1 MRPYRSPALPAQ
13 QHAVTLLAKM
23 TLAAAIVAVL
33 GAPARAQSGASLK
46 GAFASSFRV
55 GAAMNASQL
64 ADTSADGA
72 LVARQFNSITPE
84 NLLKWQS
91 IEPRPNEFNFGP
103 ADRFVAFGER
113 HGMQIIG
120 HTLVWHGQTPR
131 WVFQDAAGGPA
142 SRDSLLARMRS
153 HIRAVMGRY
162 KGRIHGWDVVNEAL
176 NDDGTLRQSPW
187 LRIIGEDYIAKA
199 FQFAHE
205 VDPAAELYYND
216 FDLDYAPKRAGA
228 VRLVQSLLA
237 QGVPLSGVGLQGH
250 YKLERP
256 SLAEIDS
263 TIGGFARLGVKVNIT
278 ELDIDVLPRAA
289 KDGAEV
295 GTRIP
300 YQAALDPYRDSLPSA
315 MQDALATR
323 YADLFRIY
331 VKHRDAISR
340 VTFWG
345 VTDRTTWLNNYPMP
359 GRSNHPL
366 LFDRQ
371 RQPKRAFDA
380 VLRAATEKPR
390 A

>member
-1 MRPYRSPALPAQ
+1 
-13 QHAVTLLAKM
+13 
-23 TLAAAIVAVL
+23 VAVVVVAFA
-33 GAPARAQSGASLK
+33 APAHAQPQASLK
-46 GAFASSFRV
+46 DAFGSSFRV
-55 GAAMNASQL
+55 GAAMNTTQL

-84 NLLKWQS
+84 NLLKWES
-91 IEPRPNEFNFGP
+91 VEPRPNEFNFGP

-120 HTLVWHGQTPR
+120 HTFVWHSQTPR
-131 WVFQDAAGGPA
+131 WVFQDATGGPV
-142 SRDSLLARMRS
+142 SRDTLLTRMRS
-153 HIRAVMGRY
+153 HIKAVMGRY

-176 NDDGTLRQSPW
+176 SDDGTLRQSPW
-187 LRIIGEDYIAKA
+187 LHIIGEDYIAKA

-228 VRLVQSLLA
+228 VRLIQSLLA
-237 QGVPLSGVGLQGH
+237 QGVPITGVGLQGH

-263 TIGGFARLGVKVNIT
+263 TITAFARLGVKVMIT
-278 ELDIDVLPRAA
+278 ELDVDILPRAA

-295 GTRIP
+295 GTRIS
-300 YQAALDPYRDSLPSA
+300 YQAALDPYRDSLSSA
-315 MQDALATR
+315 MQDALAKR

-331 VKHRDAISR
+331 LKHRDAISR

-371 RQPKRAFDA
+371 RHPKRAFDA
-380 VLRAATEKPR
+380 VVRAATEKPR

>member
-1 MRPYRSPALPAQ
+1 
-13 QHAVTLLAKM
+13 
-23 TLAAAIVAVL
+23 
-33 GAPARAQSGASLK
+33 
-46 GAFASSFRV
+46 
-55 GAAMNASQL
+55 
-64 ADTSADGA
+64 
-72 LVARQFNSITPE
+72 
-84 NLLKWQS
+84 
-91 IEPRPNEFNFGP
+91 
-103 ADRFVAFGER
+103 
-113 HGMQIIG
+113 
-120 HTLVWHGQTPR
+120 
-131 WVFQDAAGGPA
+131 
-142 SRDSLLARMRS
+142 
-153 HIRAVMGRY
+153 
-162 KGRIHGWDVVNEAL
+162 
-176 NDDGTLRQSPW
+176 
-187 LRIIGEDYIAKA
+187 
-199 FQFAHE
+199 
-205 VDPAAELYYND
+205 
-216 FDLDYAPKRAGA
+216 
-228 VRLVQSLLA
+228 
-237 QGVPLSGVGLQGH
+237 
-250 YKLERP
+250 
-256 SLAEIDS
+256 
-263 TIGGFARLGVKVNIT
+263 VKVNIT